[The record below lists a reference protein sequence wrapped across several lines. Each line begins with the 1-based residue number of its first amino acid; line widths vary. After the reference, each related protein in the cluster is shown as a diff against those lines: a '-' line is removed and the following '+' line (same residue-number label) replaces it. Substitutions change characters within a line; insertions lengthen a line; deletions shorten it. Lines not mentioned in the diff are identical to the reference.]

1 MTYQSGHAVWHWD
14 RALKNH
20 ADVRQNKQIL
30 LADLQK
36 SSSGNFVGY
45 ATRNCHT
52 SSKGHKIK
60 KKFIPNNA
68 T

>member
-1 MTYQSGHAVWHWD
+1 MTCQSGHAVWHWD

-20 ADVRQNKQIL
+20 TDVRKNKQIL

-36 SSSGNFVGY
+36 SSSNFVGY

-60 KKFIPNNA
+60 KKKKVHSK
-68 T
+68 